1 MAKKED
7 EKFKLDGEHKEFVIN
22 KLALHCG
29 QTEIA
34 EAVKVEFDIDI
45 TKQCVDYYKREY
57 EKEWRKRR
65 EYLNKH
71 IAEIEPFADKAL
83 RVKERGN
90 LIRDIIENDD
100 LWQLDVAVKC
110 KQIVRDNK
118 NNPVLLKTRA
128 NHLVVNMLLD
138 SIHKELEPGKLALT
152 DPTGSEP
159 FTGIIVLPEK
169 DGKNGGKGNGRK
181 SKAK

>member
-1 MAKKED
+1 MAEKKQT
-7 EKFKLDGEHKEFVIN
+7 KFKLKGIHKDFIIN

-29 QTEIA
+29 LTEIA
-34 EAVKVEFDIDI
+34 DELKVEFDIDVTPQAI
-45 TKQCVDYYKREY
+45 EYYKREY
-57 EKEWRKRR
+57 EKEWREKRAFF
-65 EYLNKH
+65 NKN
-71 IAEIEPFADKAL
+71 IAEIEPFADKVL

-169 DGKNGGKGNGRK
+169 NGNGKNGGRK
-181 SKAK
+181 K